1 MARLSGKDKQAETV
15 LTQVKD
21 TLRDS
26 LLFYVRHVAA
36 REAAQLL
43 RAVRVA
49 GPQRSRST
57 TAAVQY
63 GTASLAACRTDAM
76 RLTSCCAGSKPISAR
91 STPASRKNTPP

>member
-43 RAVRVA
+43 RANSPAWMGLNPGKPFEPIRK
-49 GPQRSRST
+49 PCE
-57 TAAVQY
+57 
-63 GTASLAACRTDAM
+63 AS
-76 RLTSCCAGSKPISAR
+76 GPISKLA
-91 STPASRKNTPP
+91 